1 MSSLSSNEKFTR
13 YKFKILILRAP
24 YLSYQSDLNCEQKSD
39 LDIQTECVKLANAYS
54 HEKVTLLNDIY
65 QVVASRH
72 KHVYIISVSS
82 IYNEGS
88 WEEMY
93 RTDLSGSLFNSK
105 FLNSIWKSILR
116 TVIHL

>member
-1 MSSLSSNEKFTR
+1 MSSLSSNEKFTS
-13 YKFKILILRAP
+13 YKLKILILRSP
-24 YLSYQSDLNCEQKSD
+24 YLSYESDLNCEQKYD
-39 LDIQTECVKLANAYS
+39 LDIQTECVKLANTYS
-54 HEKVTLLNDIY
+54 HEKATLLNDIY

-72 KHVYIISVSS
+72 KNVNIISVSL

-93 RTDLSGSLFNSK
+93 STDLSGSLFNSK